1 MSLFIGGSHAS
12 ASDTFFVP
20 VDTIL
25 HKGPTGP
32 GGPSNGATGP
42 TGAEGKTSGS
52 LGATGVQGPQ
62 GATGATGFAGAP
74 SLGPTGPA
82 GATGPTG
89 AIGPAGAIG
98 PLGDK
103 GPVISRVYRS
113 AAVPLIGTQNSLAFL
128 FTSPIRPRGV
138 YMAIADCSTNILR
151 CHMMHVYWNGDVL
164 FPLNGNNLGA
174 TAVQYPQKNILSA
187 TDSVS
192 FNLSASFG
200 FFNRINFNTTNT
212 AGTTDQFVFSLYLL
226 SLLV

>member
-1 MSLFIGGSHAS
+1 MSLFIGGSHGS
-12 ASDTFFVP
+12 TSDTFFVP
-20 VDTIL
+20 VDTVL

-32 GGPSNGATGP
+32 AGPSGGATGPTGSEGQTTGSLGATGVPGPTGATGATGPAGTPSLGATGPAGAVGSTGATGP
-42 TGAEGKTSGS
+42 TGA
-52 LGATGVQGPQ
+52 L
-62 GATGATGFAGAP
+62 
-74 SLGPTGPA
+74 GPA
-82 GATGPTG
+82 GN
-89 AIGPAGAIG
+89 
-98 PLGDK
+98 K
-103 GPVISRVYRS
+103 GPDISQVFRS
-113 AAVPLIGTQNSLAFL
+113 TPVSLTGTQNSLAFQ
-128 FTSPIRPRGV
+128 FTSPILDRGV

-192 FNLSASFG
+192 FNLTSAFG